1 MEGRWF
7 ESSYPDQ
14 ILESTR
20 ESKCGVI
27 GSRAGLRNLFP
38 YGSESSSLSTWTRY
52 IRAPMESV
60 SRDDYLAG
68 KRAQEAL
75 GTELGV

>member
-1 MEGRWF
+1 
-7 ESSYPDQ
+7 
-14 ILESTR
+14 
-20 ESKCGVI
+20 
-27 GSRAGLRNLFP
+27 
-38 YGSESSSLSTWTRY
+38 
-52 IRAPMESV
+52 MESV